1 MPDNPNENKFMAMLE
16 RKGIVRKA
24 GSEDEP
30 ETVESAGESPRTDA
44 DFRAMLGPNADDA
57 PKITPAARQPV
68 PGMINPIIPS
78 AQPQQ
83 AGSGTPPHAAQSG
96 SVQQPAGT
104 PIAVRPQQTARQAE
118 LEHPQPQLMKQA
130 ESDWPQP
137 AETRKPPMQP
147 GAFSVVK
154 DDSSW
159 DEEPFAGPLEPAD
172 FDRRSDLPA
181 ENYTDR
187 YLEIDELYE
196 ALSIRSKRTDTIYL
210 VEEYLKTLPDSL
222 PDESR
227 REIVTKIVA
236 ASGFDFD
243 LLMGDG
249 VLRVKMLKEYAER
262 FALFTEGYV
271 AARNAELEELEQQI
285 LRIRKLIEGRR
296 ELHKKQ
302 FFTIEAEAQRLKEIL
317 TFISG

>member
-24 GSEDEP
+24 GSEDEQDAAEP
-30 ETVESAGESPRTDA
+30 VGENPRVDT
-44 DFRAMLGPNADDA
+44 DFRAMLGPNTDDA
-57 PKITPAARQPV
+57 PKVTPAARQPV
-68 PGMINPIIPS
+68 PGMINPVIPS

-83 AGSGTPPHAAQSG
+83 SGQ
-96 SVQQPAGT
+96 
-104 PIAVRPQQTARQAE
+104 RPQQTAAPGYGQQPVGTPVSVRPQQPPQTVRQAE
-118 LEHPQPQLMKQA
+118 PEQSQFARQSDAGLMQPIDTQK
-130 ESDWPQP
+130 P
-137 AETRKPPMQP
+137 AMQP

-159 DEEPFAGPLEPAD
+159 DEEPFAGPLEPAGY
-172 FDRRSDLPA
+172 DRQTGLTA
-181 ENYTDR
+181 ENCTDR
-187 YLEIDELYE
+187 YLDIDELYE
-196 ALSIRSKRTDTIYL
+196 ALSIRSKRTDTVYL

-249 VLRVKMLKEYAER
+249 VLRVKMLKEYAEQ
-262 FALFTEGYV
+262 FAHYTDDYV
-271 AARNAELEELEQQI
+271 SARNNELEELEQQI